1 MRKYVNVTVLLF
13 LLLVIEARAAHA
25 TNGMN
30 LEGYGAKSHAL
41 GGTGMAYDTGNSAVM
56 NNPATLSWIKEG
68 GSRLGLG
75 VRGLHPHVGAWYNDV
90 ESCSEGDSYYMPSM
104 SYMRRDGKLS
114 YGVGLLAQ
122 GGMGTEYGDHAPLFQ
137 YGMSMFGDMVP
148 MSGEDIRSEVSMG
161 RVMLPVSY
169 AWTERTSIGV
179 SVDIVWA
186 NMDLR
191 MDMDGSHFASMLGG
205 QGGSVSGSMLSPFM
219 SMMDGST
226 ITDINYVRYD
236 FSNNSAFTGEA
247 DGYGFGLKAGFVH
260 QLSDIVSI
268 GAVYHSQTHISDLE
282 TSSATLSFNGSGSA
296 FPGSSPVYVN
306 GKVIV
311 KDFEW
316 PETIGAGIAL
326 YPGRRW
332 MLVADVKLL
341 NWSAVM
347 DDFKVS
353 FTADMSAENGPFAGE
368 SLDVSMDQDW
378 DDQIVI
384 GFGAQYAVTDN
395 FKIRAGVSL
404 ADNPVPNKTLN
415 PLFPATTV
423 THYTCGFGWT
433 LFDHH
438 NVGYAF
444 AYVPEV
450 QDTNADGV
458 TMTHGQTNWSLN
470 YGYNF

>member
-1 MRKYVNVTVLLF
+1 MRKYVNRTVLLS
-13 LLLVIEARAAHA
+13 LLLVTGARAANA
-25 TNGMN
+25 THGMN
-30 LEGYGAKSHAL
+30 LEGYGAKSHAM
-41 GGTGMAYDTGNSAVM
+41 GGTGLAYDTGNSAVM
-56 NNPATLSWIKEG
+56 NNPATLSLMKEG
-68 GSRLGLG
+68 ASRLGLG
-75 VRGLHPHVGAWYNDV
+75 VRGLHPHVSAWYNDV
-90 ESCSEGDSYYMPSM
+90 ESHSEGDSYFMPSI
-104 SYMRRDGKLS
+104 SYMRRGERLS

-122 GGMGTEYGDHAPLFQ
+122 GGMGTEYGDHSPLFQ
-137 YGMSMFGDMVP
+137 YGMSMFGGMVP

-161 RVMLPVSY
+161 RVMLPISY
-169 AWTERTSIGV
+169 ELTESTSIGA

-186 NMDLR
+186 SMDLR

-205 QGGSVSGSMLSPFM
+205 KGGSVSGSMLSPFM

-236 FSNNSAFTGEA
+236 FSNDSEFAGEA
-247 DGYGFGLKAGFVH
+247 DGYGIGLKAGIVH
-260 QLSDIVSI
+260 KLSDIVSI

-282 TSSATLSFNGSGSA
+282 TSSATLSFNGSGNA
-296 FPGSSPVYVN
+296 FPAGSPVYVS

-326 YPGRRW
+326 YPGPRW
-332 MLVADVKLL
+332 MLAADIKLL

-347 DDFKVS
+347 DEFKVS

-368 SLDVSMDQDW
+368 SLDVSMDQNW
-378 DDQIVI
+378 EDQIVI
-384 GFGAQYAVTDN
+384 GFGAQYTVTNN

-404 ADNPVPNKTLN
+404 ADNPVPDKTLN

-423 THYTCGFGWT
+423 THYTCGFGWR

-444 AYVPEV
+444 AYVPEAR
-450 QDTNADGV
+450 DTNVDGV
-458 TMTHGQTNWSLN
+458 TMAHGQTNWSLN
-470 YGYNF
+470 YAYNF